1 MDASPANATA
11 TATAANPSMRQVW
24 MRRRGDPSVLE
35 VREVPTPRPGPGQVR
50 LRVAYAGVNFA
61 DVMMRRGLYPDAPQL
76 PAVAGYEVSGT
87 IDAVGAGVAEA
98 LCGRPAVAMCN
109 FGGYSES
116 VCVPAQQAWALPDG
130 VDLRAAAA
138 VPVNYLTAWQ
148 MVRVMAPVA
157 AGGTVLVQSAAGGVG
172 QAVVQLCAL
181 AGVQVIGSA
190 SPAKHAELRAQGL
203 AFVFDS
209 GLPRYAPLVRE
220 ATGGRGVEAALE
232 PRNGRWILESY
243 RCLSRCGHLVLFG
256 FAGAATGRRSGTLS
270 ALRTLAQVP
279 WLAIN
284 PIRLMN
290 DNRSLGGVNLGRMWD
305 EGART
310 GPWLEALLG
319 LLREGAIAPRLDG
332 VYSFAEAGRAHERLE
347 GRENFGKIL
356 LEPGR

>member
-1 MDASPANATA
+1 MDSATI
-11 TATAANPSMRQVW
+11 RQVW
-24 MRRRGDPSVLE
+24 MRRRGDPHVLE
-35 VREVPTPRPGPGQVR
+35 VREVPTPAPGPGQVR
-50 LRVAYAGVNFA
+50 LRVAWAGVNFA
-61 DVMMRRGLYPDAPQL
+61 DVMMRRGLYPDAPRL

-87 IDAVGAGVAEA
+87 IDAVGEGADPTLV
-98 LCGRPAVAMCN
+98 GRPAVAMCN
-109 FGGYSES
+109 FGGYSEA
-116 VCVPAQQAWALPDG
+116 VCVSAAQAWPLPAG
-130 VDLRAAAA
+130 ADLRAAAA
-138 VPVNYLTAWQ
+138 LPVNYLTAWQ

-157 AGGTVLVQSAAGGVG
+157 PGGTVLVHSAAGGVG

-181 AGVQVIGSA
+181 AGVRVIGSA
-190 SPAKHAELRAQGL
+190 SPGKHDGLRAQGL

-209 GLPRYAPLVRE
+209 GLRKYAGLVRE

-232 PRNGRWILESY
+232 PRHGRWILESY

-256 FAGAATGRRSGTLS
+256 FAGAAAGRRSGTLS

-284 PIRLMN
+284 PVRLMN

-310 GPWLEALLG
+310 APWLRALLD
-319 LLREGAIAPRLDG
+319 LLAEGSIQPRIDST
-332 VYSFAEAGRAHERLE
+332 YTFAQAAAAHERLE
-347 GRENFGKIL
+347 GRASFGKIL

>member
-1 MDASPANATA
+1 MGTA
-11 TATAANPSMRQVW
+11 MMRQVW
-24 MRRRGDPSVLE
+24 TSRRGGPSVLQ
-35 VREVPTPRPGPGQVR
+35 VREAPAPAPARGQVR
-50 LRVAYAGVNFA
+50 LRVAWAGVNFA
-61 DVMMRRGLYPDAPQL
+61 DVMMRRGLYPDAPRL

-87 IDAVGAGVAEA
+87 IDAVGEGVDPA
-98 LCGRPAVAMCN
+98 LAGRPAVAMCN
-109 FGGYSES
+109 FGGYSEL
-116 VCVPAQQAWALPDG
+116 VCVPVAQAWVLPDG
-130 VDLRAAAA
+130 ADLRAAAA
-138 VPVNYLTAWQ
+138 LPVNYLTAWQ

-157 AGGTVLVQSAAGGVG
+157 PGGTVLVQSAAGGVG

-181 AGVQVIGSA
+181 AGVRVVGSA
-190 SPAKHAELRAQGL
+190 SPSKHDELRAQGL

-209 GLPRYAPLVRE
+209 GLSSYAGLVRE

-256 FAGAATGRRSGTLS
+256 FAGAATGRSSGTLS

-305 EGART
+305 ESART
-310 GPWLEALLG
+310 GPWMRELLD
-319 LLREGAIAPRLDG
+319 LLAAGAIAPRID
-332 VYSFAEAGRAHERLE
+332 STWTFAEAASAHARLE
-347 GRENFGKIL
+347 GRASFGKIL